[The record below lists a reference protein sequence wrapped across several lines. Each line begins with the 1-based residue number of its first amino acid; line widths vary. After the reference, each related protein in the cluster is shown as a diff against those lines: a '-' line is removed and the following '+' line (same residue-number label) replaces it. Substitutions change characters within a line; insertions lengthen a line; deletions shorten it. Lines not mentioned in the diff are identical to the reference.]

1 MSRSYSQAFAV
12 LSLLAGSVEAA
23 PLDAMLSADQ
33 YRKAGEFRAE
43 ASYDAMN
50 GTLDLLNMRGRDTQ
64 YAGTNVGDYSGL
76 HMRAGYALTD
86 RLSLDGGA
94 WQRRISYR
102 SDNESLQSWQTAVQ
116 YRLMSNK
123 RSNFALRLGMWG
135 DQADTMTKSSPTL
148 VQGRTVNSVTINS
161 LRDIQQQADLVGSWR
176 LTRKSSASAF
186 VGLGRSNVTTGNMSA
201 NYTSGNGCNYN
212 MSFTAT
218 ETTGVLAAPCAAP
231 GGVVTSF
238 STPQSVLPEFSYHAN
253 YYQLGGMLQ
262 WHDSNWGLRG
272 GYQYQHLKRANVDAL
287 IVSNGGVSYQSNHI
301 LVAEVSR
308 KVNRHVEAFVRGQTM
323 SNQFVG
329 EIPFSYNGVT
339 ASKFSRRY
347 GLASFGMT
355 VKF

>member
-1 MSRSYSQAFAV
+1 MAAQA
-12 LSLLAGSVEAA
+12 EAA
-23 PLDAMLSADQ
+23 PLDALLTADQ

-43 ASYDAMN
+43 VSYDAMN
-50 GTLDLLNMRGRDTQ
+50 STLDLLGIREKDPN
-64 YAGTNVGDYSGL
+64 YAGSNVGDYSGL
-76 HMRAGYALTD
+76 HLRMGYALTD

-102 SDNESLQSWQTAVQ
+102 NDNESLQSWQTAVQ
-116 YRLMSNK
+116 YRLKGKEKS
-123 RSNFALRLGMWG
+123 RSHYALRLSLWG
-135 DQADTMTKSSPTL
+135 DQADTLTKSSPTL

-186 VGLGRSNVTTGNMSA
+186 VGLGRSTVTTGNMSA

-218 ETTGVLAAPCAAP
+218 ETTGLLAAPCAAP
-231 GGVVTSF
+231 GVVVTSF

-253 YYQLGGMLQ
+253 FYQLGGMLQ
-262 WHDSNWGLRG
+262 WRDSNWGLRG

-308 KVNRHVEAFVRGQTM
+308 KVNRNVEAFVRGQTM
-323 SNQFVG
+323 SNQFAG